1 MKPIFRSIAVAL
13 VLGSAMS
20 VASSA
25 TAKEPTPEDVER
37 GRTFFNAGAMA
48 YGTGKYYDAV
58 RSFEQAYELAPRPQV
73 LFSLAQAERKEYFAS
88 NNAAYLRRAIQHYKE
103 YLDQVPSGGRR
114 AEATEAKADLEGR
127 LARDPSQAQSGT
139 IAHQEK
145 RKARITVYSA
155 TPGAQVVVDRGA
167 PQELPY
173 FADLEPGK
181 HVVRVFAE
189 GYFEAQQEVSGDKP
203 IDVPVNLTLRDRPA
217 LVTVAYDGAADFY
230 VDGRIVATT
239 PVARAIEV
247 PPGTRVLSLAANGKK
262 AYSQEVVL
270 ERGKPFK
277 LEPRPEASGQR
288 AVAWTMLIGG
298 GIGLVGGAVFGAFAL
313 NRENRVQELDETRAG
328 RNLSREEL
336 DEHNFAIDRR
346 DTFRTTA
353 IVSTSIG
360 AALAAGG
367 LLLYVF
373 DKPNVAVLPPR
384 SVEPGPSPKKPG
396 ELEITAQPLL
406 GPGIYGGGAT
416 VRF

>member
-1 MKPIFRSIAVAL
+1 MRRIVRLIAAAL
-13 VLGSAMS
+13 VIVSTTTLAAG
-20 VASSA
+20 
-25 TAKEPTPEDVER
+25 KDPTPDEVER
-37 GRTFFNAGAMA
+37 ARTFFNAGAAA
-48 YGTGKYYDAV
+48 YSSAKYYDAV

-88 NNAAYLRRAIQHYKE
+88 NNAAYLRRALQHYKE

-114 AEATEAKADLEGR
+114 SEATEAKADLEGR
-127 LARDPSQAQSGT
+127 LSRLDPAQAQSGAIT
-139 IAHQEK
+139 HAEK

-155 TPGAQVVVDRGA
+155 TPGAQVVVDRGQ

-173 FADLEPGK
+173 FGDLEPGK

-189 GYFEAQQEVSGDKP
+189 GYFDAQQEVSGDKP

-217 LVTVAYDGAADFY
+217 LVTVSYDGAADFY

-239 PVARAIEV
+239 PVARAIEI
-247 PPGTRVLSLAANGKK
+247 PPGTHVLSLAANGKK
-262 AYSQEVVL
+262 AFSQEVVL

-277 LEPRPEASGQR
+277 LEPRLESSGQR

-298 GIGLVGGAVFGAFAL
+298 GVGLLGGGIFGIAAVG
-313 NRENRVQELDETRAG
+313 RENRVQELDEARAQ
-328 RNLSREEL
+328 RNITGAEL
-336 DEHNFAIDRR
+336 EEHNRAIDRR

-353 IVSTSIG
+353 IVSTAVG
-360 AALAAGG
+360 GALAAGG
-367 LLLYVF
+367 LLLYLF

-384 SVEPGPSPKKPG
+384 SVEPGPAPKKPG
-396 ELEITAQPLL
+396 ELEITAQPML

-416 VRF
+416 IRF

>member
-1 MKPIFRSIAVAL
+1 MKRLFRSVTLATAL
-13 VLGSAMS
+13 AIVTS
-20 VASSA
+20 ASSA
-25 TAKEPTPEDVER
+25 HAKNPTPDEVER
-37 GRTFFNAGAMA
+37 ARTYFNAGALA
-48 YGTGKYYDAV
+48 YSSAKYYDAV

-73 LFSLAQAERKEYFAS
+73 LFSLAQSERKEYFAS

-103 YLDQVPSGGRR
+103 YLDQVPTGGRR
-114 AEATEAKADLEGR
+114 SEAIEAKADLESR
-127 LARDPSQAQSGT
+127 LSRLDPSQAQGGT
-139 IAHQEK
+139 ILHAEK

-155 TPGAQVVVDRGA
+155 TPGAQVVLDNGS

-173 FADLEPGK
+173 FGDLEPGK

-217 LVTVAYDGAADFY
+217 LVTVAYGGSGEFL

-239 PVARAIEV
+239 PVSRPIEV
-247 PPGTRVLSLAANGKK
+247 PPGIHVLSIAANGRK
-262 AYSQEVVL
+262 AFSQEVTL

-277 LEPRPEASGQR
+277 LEPHTEASAQR
-288 AVAWTMLIGG
+288 GVAWTMIIGG
-298 GIGLVGGAVFGAFAL
+298 GVGLVGGVLFGLAAV
-313 NRENRVQELDETRAG
+313 NRENFVQELDEKMR
-328 RNLSREEL
+328 RENLTTAEL
-336 DEHNFAIDRR
+336 EDHNRAIDRR

-353 IVSTSIG
+353 IASSAIG
-360 AALAAGG
+360 GVLVVGG
-367 LLLYVF
+367 ILLYLF

-396 ELEITAQPLL
+396 ELEFSAQPIL